1 MFSLSG
7 IEKMDKEC
15 YITGLMLTLFFYQKG
30 FIMKLSTKSVLLFA
44 CLCLTVSG
52 AEPKGKSQSAGSAIE
67 GKEAVIEQ
75 IRNLFQNSK
84 LPIVQTRKFVPA
96 DPYISVQKIPAKDE
110 LSEERAIVV
119 YRLRFVNAKKAL
131 DAIEGIVGEAGTV
144 EVSENQ
150 NLVILNIN
158 AGATEAVKASLLALD
173 QPMPQV
179 LVETQI
185 VEVLVERGEERDVR
199 AMYSRYDAKTG
210 NTASFGINQTS
221 PGQQNNA
228 TNFGGFDFFPIDKI
242 DANGSTSNFNLAL
255 KWLQTSSDAK
265 ILASPNIIAD
275 LNSEATMKTGEEI
288 PYNEAAVTNTAVTNN
303 FKFKKTGINL
313 RIKPLLINKDTVR
326 LEIQPEIN
334 LLVRYALFPQSGTT
348 SNIQVPVVSI
358 RNISTVLTA
367 ADGEVIMLG
376 GLYSSE
382 TTERLRKT
390 PFLSDIPLVGELFT
404 GKDATTYDKQLLFFM
419 KIHILPTPYSVTT
432 NPENTADNMRQVGEM
447 LRHSKAI
454 GNPDEKAKYTTN
466 MSWVPDW
473 FGTNEDGKPETA
485 TLADSKKDS
494 KKDGKAGKDAGKS
507 AAKKPAV
514 VEKKK

>member
-1 MFSLSG
+1 
-7 IEKMDKEC
+7 
-15 YITGLMLTLFFYQKG
+15 
-30 FIMKLSTKSVLLFA
+30 MKLTKSGLLLLA
-44 CLCLTVSG
+44 CLCVTVTA
-52 AEPKGKSQSAGSAIE
+52 AEPKQQKSEQKKTGSAIE

-75 IRNLFQNSK
+75 IRNLFQSSK
-84 LPIVQTRKFVPA
+84 LPIIKTRKFVPA
-96 DPYISVQKIPAKDE
+96 DPYISIQKIPAKDE

-144 EVSENQ
+144 EISENQ

-158 AGATEAVKASLLALD
+158 ANATEAVKASLLALD
-173 QPMPQV
+173 QPLPQV

-185 VEVLVERGEERDVR
+185 VEVLVERGEEREVR
-199 AMYSRYDAKTG
+199 ATYSRYDAKTG
-210 NTASFGINQTS
+210 NTATIGFNQNS

-228 TNFGGFDFFPIDKI
+228 TNFGGFDLFPIDKI
-242 DANGSTSNFNLAL
+242 DSNGSTSNLNLAL
-255 KWLQTSSDAK
+255 KWLETSSDAK

-275 LNSEATMKTGEEI
+275 LNSEASMKTGEEI

-313 RIKPLLINKDTVR
+313 RIKPLLINQDTVR

-334 LLVRYALFPQSGTT
+334 LLVRYALFPQSGSST
-348 SNIQVPVVSI
+348 NIQVPVVSI
-358 RNISTVLTA
+358 RNISTVLSA

-390 PFLSDIPLVGELFT
+390 PFLSDIPLLGELFT

-432 NPENTADNMRQVGEM
+432 DPEKTAENMRQIGDK
-447 LRHSKAI
+447 LRKSKAI
-454 GNPDEKAKYTTN
+454 ANPDEKPKYSTQIT
-466 MSWVPDW
+466 WWPDW
-473 FGTNEDGKPETA
+473 FSSKDDGKK
-485 TLADSKKDS
+485 ADADKKDT
-494 KKDGKAGKDAGKS
+494 KK
-507 AAKKPAV
+507 AATAPA
-514 VEKKK
+514 EKK

>member
-1 MFSLSG
+1 
-7 IEKMDKEC
+7 
-15 YITGLMLTLFFYQKG
+15 
-30 FIMKLSTKSVLLFA
+30 MKLPAKNILL
-44 CLCLTVSG
+44 LTCCFCMTAMG
-52 AEPKGKSQSAGSAIE
+52 AEQQSAKNGQNSAIE

-96 DPYISVQKIPAKDE
+96 DPYISIQKIPAKDE

-119 YRLRFVNAKKAL
+119 YRLRFVDAKKAV

-150 NLVILNIN
+150 NIVILNIN
-158 AGATEAVKASLLALD
+158 ANATEAVKASLLALD

-199 AMYSRYDAKTG
+199 ATYSHYDAKTG
-210 NTASFGINQTS
+210 NTSTFGFNQTS

-228 TNFGGFDFFPIDKI
+228 TNFGGFDIFPYDKI
-242 DANGSTSNFNLAL
+242 DGNGSTSNFNLAL
-255 KWLQTSSDAK
+255 KWLETSSDAK

-275 LNSEATMKTGEEI
+275 LNSEASMKTGEEI

-334 LLVRYALFPQSGTT
+334 LLVRYALFPQSGSS

-390 PFLSDIPLVGELFT
+390 PFLSDIPVLGELFT

-432 NPENTADNMRQVGEM
+432 DPEKTADNMRQVGDK
-447 LRHSKAI
+447 LRKSKAI
-454 GNPDEKAKYTTN
+454 GNPEEKPKYSTQIT
-466 MSWVPDW
+466 WWPDW
-473 FGTNEDGKPETA
+473 FNSDDEKKPDTA
-485 TLADSKKDS
+485 TLADG
-494 KKDGKAGKDAGKS
+494 KKDGKDAEKS
-507 AAKKPAV
+507 KGPAV
-514 VEKKK
+514 ADKKK